1 MPTAVPVT
9 HRAIDWM
16 HVGERLWIDPGHA
29 IAVMLSAVGI
39 YLAFLVLVRIFGARV
54 LAGMGTFDVVVV
66 ITVGA
71 VAGRVILGH
80 PPTLAAGVIGL
91 TCLFVMEAAF
101 GEARRTLRGARWIN
115 AGAVV
120 LMAGEEVLLDNLR
133 AAHVTQS
140 ELTAALR
147 HAGVRHHGEVACAVF
162 ESTGRISVLRQGEPI
177 GPRMLAGVR
186 DAERVPAEFFERGS
200 S

>member
-1 MPTAVPVT
+1 MPLLLATTEAPL
-9 HRAIDWM
+9 IDWAQ
-16 HVGERLWIDPGHA
+16 VGERLWIEPGHA
-29 IAVMLSAVGI
+29 VAVVVSAVGI

-66 ITVGA
+66 ITIGA

-91 TCLFVMEAAF
+91 ACLFAMEAGF

-120 LMAGEEVLLDNLR
+120 LMAGGEVLMENLR
-133 AAHVTQS
+133 AAHVTRS
-140 ELTAALR
+140 ELSAALR
-147 HAGVRHHGEVACAVF
+147 HAGVRHHGEVACVVF
-162 ESTGRISVLRQGEPI
+162 ESTGRISVLRRGEL
-177 GPRMLAGVR
+177 LAPGLLTGVR
-186 DAERVPAEFFERGS
+186 DADRIPAQLFGQDV
-200 S
+200 